1 MTREELITLAHK
13 ANINVHTGKS
23 FAEDLYIDKL
33 ERFAAVV
40 AQHERQACIQLLE
53 QYEIPCG
60 NSGAGELAAEWTY
73 DALKTIR
80 DEIRERAQA

>member
-1 MTREELITLAHK
+1 MTREDVVAMAWEAGIH
-13 ANINVHTGKS
+13 VHTNKS
-23 FAEDLYIDKL
+23 FADDVYIANL
-33 ERFAAVV
+33 QRFAAVV
-40 AQHERQACIQLLE
+40 AAHERQACIQLLE

-80 DEIRERAQA
+80 DEIRERAHA

>member
-1 MTREELITLAHK
+1 M
-13 ANINVHTGKS
+13 
-23 FAEDLYIDKL
+23 
-33 ERFAAVV
+33 RFATAV
-40 AQHERQACIQLLE
+40 AQHERETCIQLLE

>member
-1 MTREELITLAHK
+1 MTREDVVAI
-13 ANINVHTGKS
+13 ANEAGLCDWMVFGKIES
-23 FAEDLYIDKL
+23 KEDVLM
-33 ERFAAVV
+33 RFAAAV
-40 AQHERQACIQLLE
+40 AAHEREACINIIE

-80 DEIRERAQA
+80 DEIRERGEA

>member
-1 MTREELITLAHK
+1 MTREEVIAMARK
-13 ANINVHTGKS
+13 AGLNDWMVFGRIEPEENI
-23 FAEDLYIDKL
+23 LM
-33 ERFAAVV
+33 RFATAV
-40 AQHERQACIQLLE
+40 AQHERETCIQLLE

-80 DEIRERAQA
+80 DEIRERGVKP